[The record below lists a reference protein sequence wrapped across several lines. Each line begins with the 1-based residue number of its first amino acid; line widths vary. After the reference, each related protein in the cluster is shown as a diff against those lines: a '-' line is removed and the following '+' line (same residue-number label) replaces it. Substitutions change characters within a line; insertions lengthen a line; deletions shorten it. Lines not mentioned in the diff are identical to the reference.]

1 MLYSIKEKMATGYK
15 DGKEVVH
22 SDLGWAAP
30 AGQMYSTVK
39 DLMKVNVSTHYSRI
53 HYYGYVCS

>member
-1 MLYSIKEKMATGYK
+1 MHIYVNVVLYSIKEKMATGYK
-15 DGKEVVH
+15 DGKQVAH

-39 DLMKVNVSTHYSRI
+39 DLMKVKGIDHRMIS
-53 HYYGYVCS
+53 